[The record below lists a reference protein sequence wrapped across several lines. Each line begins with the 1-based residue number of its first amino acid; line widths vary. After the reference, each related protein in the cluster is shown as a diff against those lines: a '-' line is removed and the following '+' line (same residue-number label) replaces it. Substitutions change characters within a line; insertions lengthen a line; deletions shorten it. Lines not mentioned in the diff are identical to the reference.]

1 MRIISGSKKS
11 ITIRA
16 PKDLPSRPTTDKV
29 KESLFNILVNRFKID
44 EVKALDLFAGTGNIS
59 YEFSSRGAKKIISV
73 DNNLKCI
80 KFIKETSVK
89 HGFDIITKRKDYID
103 FLKVNNES
111 FDIIFVDPPY
121 LFSKDQYFEI
131 LTILK
136 QKDVLLDNG
145 EIIIEHSSNISLAE
159 KNNKIEERKY
169 GSSILSFIKKAS
181 L

>member
-29 KESLFNILVNRFKID
+29 KESLFNILINRFKID
-44 EVKALDLFAGTGNIS
+44 EVKVLDLFAGTGNIS
-59 YEFSSRGAKKIISV
+59 YEFSSRGAKKIFSV
-73 DNNLKCI
+73 DNNVKCI
-80 KFIKETSVK
+80 KFIKHTSLK
-89 HGFDIITKRKDYID
+89 HGFDIIAIRNDYID
-103 FLKVNNES
+103 FLTKTDEN

-121 LFSKDQYFEI
+121 LFSEDQYFEI
-131 LTILK
+131 LTIIK
-136 QKDVLLDNG
+136 QKDILTDNG
-145 EIIIEHSSNISLAE
+145 EIIIEHSSNVSLTE
-159 KNNKIEERKY
+159 KNNSIEERKY